1 MKRLFDLTVALVAT
15 VFLALPYMFV
25 ALAVRLTS
33 PRPVL
38 YWSDRVGCHNRIFKI
53 PKLRSMR
60 INTPAVVA
68 SLLQNPD
75 QWLTPVGSFLRK
87 SNLDELPQL
96 RSILK
101 GEVPPGV
108 LLWTKYLLW
117 LRRNSQPN
125 IALSSFYG
133 RADSTLKCNFC
144 K

>member
-1 MKRLFDLTVALVAT
+1 
-15 VFLALPYMFV
+15 
-25 ALAVRLTS
+25 
-33 PRPVL
+33 
-38 YWSDRVGCHNRIFKI
+38 
-53 PKLRSMR
+53 MR

-96 RSILK
+96 WSILK

-108 LLWTKYLLW
+108 PLWTKYLLW

-133 RADSTLKCNFC
+133 SHFRICSDSYSDKPKHNGAQALVCAIINC
-144 K
+144 PIIR